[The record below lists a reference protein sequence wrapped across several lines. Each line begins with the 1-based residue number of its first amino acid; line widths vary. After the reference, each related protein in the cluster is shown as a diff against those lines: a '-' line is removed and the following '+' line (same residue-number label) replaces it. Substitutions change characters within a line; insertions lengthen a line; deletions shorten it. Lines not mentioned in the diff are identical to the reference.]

1 MFGMQKFT
9 GLALNIAS
17 DLAVSLKK
25 DLAAA
30 AEISGNHAQS
40 KVTHCGPS
48 HALLICLTHP

>member
-1 MFGMQKFT
+1 MLSAQKFT

-30 AEISGNHAQS
+30 AAEGGGTRAAPQVAPCPPN
-40 KVTHCGPS
+40 
-48 HALLICLTHP
+48 